1 MAELQ
6 DGIESDPVP
15 KRKRARRIS
24 LREAQQLASIYETVA
39 DVIFQLEVRKNG
51 RYRFSSVNP
60 AFERVTGIPAG
71 EVVGKWVDE
80 IVPPESLPLVQERY
94 ATAIREAR
102 VVQWEETSRYPAG
115 SLTGIVTLAPVF
127 NAAGRCT
134 HLVGAVHDATEK
146 KTIESML
153 RQSQKMESIGHLAGG
168 IAHDF
173 NNILSV
179 ILGNAEML
187 LDDILPSDPV
197 RPGLEAIR
205 KAGERAAALTHQLL
219 AFSRQQ
225 VLELRTVNL
234 NETIVSM
241 DAMLRRLIGEDISL
255 LTRPEP
261 GLDLVKVDP
270 GQMEQVLMNLV
281 VNARDAMPHGG
292 SLTIETENVEL
303 DEEYARDHPGI
314 APGPHV
320 MMAVS
325 DTGVGMDKET
335 IRQIFDP
342 FFTTKERGKGT
353 GLGLSTVFGI
363 VRQSG
368 GSIWVYSEPG
378 KGTTFKVYVPR
389 TEESAEAEVPEAAAA
404 VRAGGTATI
413 LVAEDEEQVRA
424 LVCEVLRREGY
435 AVLEAANGAEALSVS
450 AAHEGPVHLMVTDVV
465 MPHMGGP
472 QAAERMAPLRPE
484 MKVLF
489 MSGYTDDAI
498 VHHGILNEG
507 TAFLQKPVTPRVLT
521 RRVREL
527 LAAE

>member
-205 KAGERAAALTHQLL
+205 KAGERAAALTRQLL

-225 VLELRTVNL
+225 VFELRTVNL

-261 GLDLVKVDP
+261 
-270 GQMEQVLMNLV
+270 
-281 VNARDAMPHGG
+281 
-292 SLTIETENVEL
+292 
-303 DEEYARDHPGI
+303 
-314 APGPHV
+314 
-320 MMAVS
+320 
-325 DTGVGMDKET
+325 
-335 IRQIFDP
+335 
-342 FFTTKERGKGT
+342 
-353 GLGLSTVFGI
+353 
-363 VRQSG
+363 
-368 GSIWVYSEPG
+368 
-378 KGTTFKVYVPR
+378 
-389 TEESAEAEVPEAAAA
+389 
-404 VRAGGTATI
+404 
-413 LVAEDEEQVRA
+413 
-424 LVCEVLRREGY
+424 
-435 AVLEAANGAEALSVS
+435 
-450 AAHEGPVHLMVTDVV
+450 
-465 MPHMGGP
+465 
-472 QAAERMAPLRPE
+472 
-484 MKVLF
+484 
-489 MSGYTDDAI
+489 
-498 VHHGILNEG
+498 
-507 TAFLQKPVTPRVLT
+507 
-521 RRVREL
+521 
-527 LAAE
+527 